1 MKKVAIVT
9 STRAEYGILTPL
21 IRAIEIDPDLQLEL
35 IVTGTHLSKKY
46 GNTISFIEEDGF
58 LISYKI
64 PIMTEGN
71 RPCDISEMMANALKE
86 FAHCFANDTP
96 DMLVILGDRTEMLGV
111 AAAAMNE
118 RIPIAHIHGGEVT
131 QGAVDDCIRHSLTK
145 MSFLHF
151 TSTEVYRRR
160 VVQLGE
166 SPDRVFNV
174 GALGVE
180 NILHEDLMTES
191 EIKNLLEIPANMK
204 YAVVTYHPVT
214 LENFTAAEQTK
225 ELCRG
230 MEQAQEIF
238 YLITMA
244 NSDSGGDEVNWIL
257 DEYAAC
263 HVQNAKIVSNL
274 GMKKYLSAVKYAS
287 FVLGNSSSGIIEAP
301 VLGTP
306 TVNIG
311 DRQKGRLMAETVITC
326 EPVYESI
333 LKAVRTAEKM
343 RHKATYMYGNGNTSQ
358 KIVEI
363 IKRYLLD
370 EKIDLKKR
378 FYDCGEAM

>member
-21 IRAIEIDPDLQLEL
+21 IRAIEKESDLELEL
-35 IVTGTHLSKKY
+35 IVTGTHLSEKY

-58 LISYKI
+58 LVSHKIS
-64 PIMTEGN
+64 IMPKGN
-71 RPCDISEMMANALKE
+71 SPCDVSEMMANALKG
-86 FAHCFANDTP
+86 FAYCFADERP
-96 DMLVILGDRTEMLGV
+96 DMLIILGDRTEMLGV

-131 QGAVDDCIRHSLTK
+131 QGAVDDCIRHALTK

-151 TSTEVYRRR
+151 TSTETYRKR
-160 VVQLGE
+160 VIQLGE

-174 GALGVE
+174 GALGTE
-180 NILHEDLMTES
+180 NILHENLIIER
-191 EIKNLLEIPANMK
+191 EIRNLLKIPAGMK

-214 LENFTAAEQTK
+214 LEAFTAAEQTEILCRVMQKEK
-225 ELCRG
+225 EL
-230 MEQAQEIF
+230 F
-238 YLITMA
+238 FLVTMA
-244 NSDSGGDEVNWIL
+244 NSDAGADDVNQVL
-257 DEYAAC
+257 AKYGAC
-263 HVQNAKIVSNL
+263 QNSNIKIVSNL

-287 FVLGNSSSGIIEAP
+287 LVLGNSSSGIIEAP

-311 DRQKGRLMAETVITC
+311 DRQKGREMAETVITC

-333 LKAVRTAEKM
+333 LQAVRRAMKM
-343 RHKATYMYGNGNTSQ
+343 RHKPVYMYGDGNTSG
-358 KIVEI
+358 KIVAI
-363 IKRYLLD
+363 LKRYLFD
-370 EKIDLKKR
+370 ETINLKKG
-378 FYDCGEAM
+378 FYDYGE